1 MRFLSSLML
10 ATLLVPSLARAQGA
24 PAAMPLVVDLKKV
37 ELGSWAEYAMSMG
50 SMSLTSRWALVARD
64 AKSNTLEMSTR
75 GGPVAKPVVLRMV
88 LAADPTSDSKPG
100 KPMVIQFGDDA
111 PMIAPAET
119 PAQKFQR
126 PDPKSLIGKEDVKV
140 PAGTFQTS
148 HYRDKNAMGTVDV
161 WVNETV
167 LPLGLV
173 KVRTTPDV
181 EKGAPSAMQI
191 PAATMELSGVGK
203 GAKAAITKKP
213 KPFDPA
219 KMNGL
224 VGGDPASK

>member
-1 MRFLSSLML
+1 
-10 ATLLVPSLARAQGA
+10 
-24 PAAMPLVVDLKKV
+24 MPLVVNLKKV
-37 ELGSWAEYAMSMG
+37 EIGAWAEYAMSMG

-75 GGPVAKPVVLRMV
+75 SGALGKPVVLRMV

-100 KPMVIQFGDDA
+100 KPIVLQLGDDA
-111 PMIAPAET
+111 PMIAPPET
-119 PAQKFQR
+119 RVQEFQH
-126 PDPKSLIGKEDVKV
+126 PNPKSLVGKEEVKV
-140 PAGTFQTS
+140 PAGVFQTS
-148 HYRDKNAMGTVDV
+148 HYHDKNAMGIVDV

-181 EKGAPSAMQI
+181 QKGALSTMQI

-203 GAKAAITKKP
+203 GAKAAITRKP
-213 KPFDPA
+213 KPFDAA

-224 VGGDPASK
+224 GGGGP